1 MGNRRFI
8 DRERGFTI
16 VELLIVIVVIA
27 ILAAITIVAYNGIQ
41 DRAKSSSAQTAA
53 AQAVKKIEVY
63 KVQNSDIY
71 PSSASAAGLSSTG
84 STTYD
89 YIGGG
94 NYYCV
99 TATTSGTSYFQS
111 STYPSV
117 NRGTCNGLVGWWPL
131 NNDTADFGP
140 NGFNG
145 AATSLSSAIGQNGKS
160 GGAYSFNGT
169 NSQISITN
177 TPELNPSNAITI
189 SAWFQPA
196 GPNPAAASQGIISKE
211 VSGSIGNPPY
221 ALQYTTSSVLQYGQT
236 SAANNSANIN
246 SNTALNTGT
255 WYFGTGVFDG
265 TTEYLYLNGDLQ
277 GTATNSDIGAT
288 TTVLRIGQQ
297 KAGNSRYFN
306 GSIDDVRVYNRAL
319 SATEVKQLYLGGAL

>member
-1 MGNRRFI
+1 MKKYSSN
-8 DRERGFTI
+8 RGFTI

-63 KVQNSDIY
+63 KVQNSDTY

-89 YIGGG
+89 YTGGG

-131 NNDTADFGP
+131 NTDVSDFGP

-145 AATSLSSAIGQNGKS
+145 TASNLSNATGQNGKS

-169 NSQISITN
+169 NSQITMTN
-177 TPELNPSNAITI
+177 APELNPVSVITI
-189 SAWFQPA
+189 SAWFQVA
-196 GPNPAAASQGIISKE
+196 GPNAAAATQGIISKE
-211 VSGSIGNPPY
+211 VSGAVANPPY
-221 ALQYTTSSVLQYGQT
+221 VLQYTNSGVLQYGQT
-236 SAANNSANIN
+236 ATNNDGANIN
-246 SNTALNTGT
+246 SIGNLNTGT
-255 WYFGTGVFDG
+255 WYFGTGVFSG
-265 TTEYLYLNGDLQ
+265 TTEYLYLNGELQ

-288 TTVLRIGQQ
+288 TNVLRIGQQ
-297 KAGNSRYFN
+297 KSGNSRFFN